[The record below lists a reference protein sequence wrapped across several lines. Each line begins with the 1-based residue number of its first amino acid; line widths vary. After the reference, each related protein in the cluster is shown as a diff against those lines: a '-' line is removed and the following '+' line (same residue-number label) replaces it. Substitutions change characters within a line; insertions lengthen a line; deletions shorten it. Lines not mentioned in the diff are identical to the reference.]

1 MNFCVFFKTFYLM
14 YETPESVYL
23 KSLDILTYL
32 QILLLPENTIIIQ
45 KTHEIVCIKMDVL

>member
-1 MNFCVFFKTFYLM
+1 MNFCVFLKTFYLM

-23 KSLDILTYL
+23 KFLDILTYL

-45 KTHEIVCIKMDVL
+45 KTHEIVCIKTDVL

>member
-1 MNFCVFFKTFYLM
+1 M

-45 KTHEIVCIKMDVL
+45 KTHEIVCIKTDVL

>member
-45 KTHEIVCIKMDVL
+45 KTHEIVCIKIDVL

>member
-14 YETPESVYL
+14 HETPESVYL
-23 KSLDILTYL
+23 KFLDILTYL

-45 KTHEIVCIKMDVL
+45 KTHEIVCIKMDIL